1 MTVTV
6 ESPNIRNTILS
17 IEKTTGN
24 RNMNKRMKH
33 NIAKLKLPPSR
44 PIPFIKKPLSGTKVS
59 EKLHCSGVDQMS
71 VEFIRKNQISAIISL
86 YEKEIPESICKE
98 VGKEHHMHI
107 KIPDKADV
115 DIKQYFDE
123 INNFI
128 NKNDVVLV
136 HCQAGRSR
144 SASCVIAYL
153 MAEQG
158 YSYDQAFEKL
168 KRSRD
173 VVSPNFSFI
182 TQLLDFEQELNS
194 PERKSQFNFNLA
206 KRKSE
211 SDEEE
216 PHDRKK
222 NRR

>member
-1 MTVTV
+1 
-6 ESPNIRNTILS
+6 
-17 IEKTTGN
+17 
-24 RNMNKRMKH
+24 
-33 NIAKLKLPPSR
+33 
-44 PIPFIKKPLSGTKVS
+44 
-59 EKLHCSGVDQMS
+59 MS

-128 NKNDVVLV
+128 NKNDVV
-136 HCQAGRSR
+136 
-144 SASCVIAYL
+144 
-153 MAEQG
+153 
-158 YSYDQAFEKL
+158 
-168 KRSRD
+168 
-173 VVSPNFSFI
+173 SPNFSFI